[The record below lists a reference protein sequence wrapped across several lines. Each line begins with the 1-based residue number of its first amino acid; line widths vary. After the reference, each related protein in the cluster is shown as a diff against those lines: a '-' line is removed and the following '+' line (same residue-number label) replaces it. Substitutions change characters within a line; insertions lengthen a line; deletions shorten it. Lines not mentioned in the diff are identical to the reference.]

1 MAIRVLIVDD
11 SALVRR
17 ILAMG
22 LSMDPEIE
30 VMGAAASATEA
41 WAMMQASKPDVITL
55 DVEMPATDGV
65 TFLTRFMPVMPV
77 PTVVISA
84 LTREAAPL
92 TLQAMEAGAV
102 DVIEKPAVGN
112 GDGLPL
118 IMGEIC
124 ERVRQAAQAR
134 PRVRGARA
142 APPPRRTGL
151 VPAQART
158 AAPPRHLIAIGSST
172 GGVQAL
178 HRILPMFAEDCP
190 PIVIVQHM
198 PAGFTRDFARRL
210 DGSCAVRVIEA
221 EDGSPLETGC
231 AYVAPGG
238 ERHMIVQRNGHRGL
252 RLALVEG
259 EAVCFSRPSVDVMF
273 RSVAAEAGRD
283 TAAAL
288 LTGMGRDGAAGLLAI
303 REAGGRTFAQDES
316 SSVVYGMPLAAAE
329 LGAAQAILPLDDI
342 PDRII
347 RSFGPVA
354 APRVARP

>member
-1 MAIRVLIVDD
+1 MPIRVLIVDD
-11 SALVRR
+11 SPLVRR

-22 LSMDPEIE
+22 FSMDPEIE
-30 VMGAAASATEA
+30 VMGTAASATEA

-77 PTVVISA
+77 PTVVLSA
-84 LTREAAPL
+84 LTGDAASL

-102 DVIEKPAVGN
+102 DVIEKPAIGT
-112 GDGLPL
+112 GEGLPL
-118 IMGEIC
+118 MMGEIC
-124 ERVRQAAQAR
+124 ERVRAAALAR
-134 PRVRGARA
+134 PRVRDMRA
-142 APPPRRTGL
+142 AIPPRPTGPMPDKTRTI
-151 VPAQART
+151 
-158 AAPPRHLIAIGSST
+158 APPQHLIAIGSST

-178 HRILPMFAEDCP
+178 HRILPMFPEDSP

-210 DGSCAVRVIEA
+210 DGNCAIRVSEA
-221 EDGSPLETGC
+221 EDGCSLENGC
-231 AYVAPGG
+231 AYIAPGG
-238 ERHMIVQRNGHRGL
+238 EQHMIVQRKTHRGL
-252 RLALVEG
+252 QLALIKG
-259 EAVCFSRPSVDVMF
+259 DPVCFSRPSVDVMF
-273 RSVAAEAGRD
+273 RSVAQVAGRE

-303 REAGGRTFAQDES
+303 NRAGGRTFAQDEA

-329 LGAAQAILPLDDI
+329 LGAAQVILPLDDI

-347 RSFGPVA
+347 RSFGQVP
-354 APRVARP
+354 APRVARL